1 MVDLSSNQL
10 QGPFPFI
17 PKYVNNL
24 NFSNNRFNSIISLDT
39 GNHLSFIG
47 ILSLSNNTFH
57 GEIPESFCNASRL
70 LLLDLSDNNFVRIVP
85 KCFATLSTTLR
96 VFNFGGNKLRV
107 KLAKLVTNVSRS
119 ILEQAAFDYNAVD
132 ASRYHNSIINNNKG
146 QLMKFLRIQRAFTY
160 LDMSSNNFEGPIP
173 NELMSSRD

>member
-24 NFSNNRFNSIISLDT
+24 NFSNNRFNSIVSLDT
-39 GNHLSFIG
+39 SNHLSFIG

-70 LLLDLSDNNFVRIVP
+70 LLLDLSDSNFVRIVP

-96 VFNFGGNKLRV
+96 VLNFGGNKLRGY
-107 KLAKLVTNVSRS
+107 
-119 ILEQAAFDYNAVD
+119 I
-132 ASRYHNSIINNNKG
+132 HNTLPTSCS
-146 QLMKFLRIQRAFTY
+146 LRLLT
-160 LDMSSNNFEGPIP
+160 
-173 NELMSSRD
+173 